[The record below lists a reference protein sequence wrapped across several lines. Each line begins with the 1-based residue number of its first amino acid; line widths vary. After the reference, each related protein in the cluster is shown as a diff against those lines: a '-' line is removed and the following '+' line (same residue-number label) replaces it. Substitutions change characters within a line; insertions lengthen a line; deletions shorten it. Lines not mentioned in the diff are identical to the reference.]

1 MPTPAQGHGHAAVD
15 QSTVAMFQADWDT
28 YRKLVENNF
37 LSHREAYATLHREL
51 LRHYPHPF
59 HFLDIACGDASA
71 SAAAVRGT
79 AVRAYTG
86 IDLSALALDLATGNL
101 AHLGCS
107 VTLVEHDFIDAIAEP
122 DDPVDVAWIGLS
134 LHHLRTGEKLDFMR
148 RVRALLA
155 PGGRLMVY
163 ENTSLDGE
171 DRDAWLERWDRQ
183 RPDWHAYTDLEW
195 SRLAAHV
202 HAADFPETVSGWRA
216 LGHEAG
222 FTTIEDLYTTP
233 TDLFRLWSFNTA

>member
-1 MPTPAQGHGHAAVD
+1 MPTPAQGHGHTAVD

-51 LRHYPHPF
+51 LRHYPRPF

-71 SAAAVRGT
+71 SAAALRGT

-107 VTLVEHDFIDAIAEP
+107 VTLVEHDFIDAIDEL
-122 DDPVDVAWIGLS
+122 DDPVDVAGSASRFI
-134 LHHLRTGEKLDFMR
+134 TC
-148 RVRALLA
+148 A
-155 PGGRLMVY
+155 PGR
-163 ENTSLDGE
+163 S
-171 DRDAWLERWDRQ
+171 
-183 RPDWHAYTDLEW
+183 
-195 SRLAAHV
+195 SI
-202 HAADFPETVSGWRA
+202 SC
-216 LGHEAG
+216 AG
-222 FTTIEDLYTTP
+222 
-233 TDLFRLWSFNTA
+233 